1 MIKPRYRLLS
11 LAALLSALF
20 LWLMIGLSSAQTA
33 TPTVVATAAS
43 SGVAQTGTNW
53 IGQFYNTA
61 DLTGNVVATA
71 LFPLGLNKNWG
82 TGAPTDGNNAAIA
95 GVNPE
100 NWSARFTT
108 AVSITAGLYD
118 FILSAD
124 DGARVYIDGTL
135 ILDNFSNTGLITQIA
150 TVSLAGGTYT
160 LIVDYNDKAGNAL
173 LQLSWVTSAG
183 TPAPTGT
190 TAPIATGQVA
200 SVRGLALRTGPYKG
214 ASLVNVLRPGKDYT
228 LLARNTSEG
237 LYTWYYVQVGD
248 PTVGNLQFGWA
259 SGRYLTIT
267 GTPDVLPF
275 AGSLFDQID
284 GAPDVGV
291 TGVTRSVMNFR
302 VRPSERTR
310 RIGQIPWGD
319 TVTIIGRT
327 IQDGRNFWYQVR
339 YNGQV
344 GWILAAYVGTRGS
357 MDLVPIR

>member
-160 LIVDYNDKAGNAL
+160 LIVDYNDKVGSH
-173 LQLSWVTSAG
+173 Q
-183 TPAPTGT
+183 
-190 TAPIATGQVA
+190 
-200 SVRGLALRTGPYKG
+200 REHLRQQ
-214 ASLVNVLRPGKDYT
+214 AQRH
-228 LLARNTSEG
+228 R
-237 LYTWYYVQVGD
+237 
-248 PTVGNLQFGWA
+248 
-259 SGRYLTIT
+259 
-267 GTPDVLPF
+267 
-275 AGSLFDQID
+275 
-284 GAPDVGV
+284 
-291 TGVTRSVMNFR
+291 
-302 VRPSERTR
+302 
-310 RIGQIPWGD
+310 
-319 TVTIIGRT
+319 
-327 IQDGRNFWYQVR
+327 
-339 YNGQV
+339 
-344 GWILAAYVGTRGS
+344 
-357 MDLVPIR
+357 

>member
-1 MIKPRYRLLS
+1 MKSHYKLLS
-11 LAALLSALF
+11 LCAALSAMF
-20 LWLMIGLSSAQTA
+20 LLLVTGFSSAQTA
-33 TPTVVATAAS
+33 TPVANP
-43 SGVAQTGTNW
+43 GVGGAPQTGTNW

-82 TGAPTDGNNAAIA
+82 TGAPTDGNNAPIA
-95 GVNPE
+95 GVNPD

-108 AVSITAGLYD
+108 AVSIGGGLYD

-124 DGARVYIDGTL
+124 DGARVYIDGNL

-160 LIVDYNDKAGNAL
+160 LIVDYNDKAGNAV

-190 TAPIATGQVA
+190 PAPIATAQVVT
-200 SVRGLALRTGPYKG
+200 VRGLALRTGPYKG
-214 ASLVNVLRPGKDYT
+214 ASLINVLRPGKDYL

-237 LYTWYYVQVGD
+237 LYTWYFVQVGD
-248 PTVGNLQFGWA
+248 PTVGDVQYGWA
-259 SGRYLTIT
+259 SGRYLEIT
-267 GTPDVLPF
+267 GTPDALPF
-275 AGSLFDQID
+275 ANSLFDEIN

-302 VRPSERTR
+302 VRPSERTQ
-310 RIGQIPWGD
+310 RIGQIPWGG
-319 TVTIIGRT
+319 TVSIIGRT

-344 GWILAAYVGTRGS
+344 GWILAAYVGTRGN